1 MSEEE
6 LVELTE
12 KLLASISEADWE
24 TYERLCDP
32 TITAFEPE
40 SCGHLVD
47 GMGFHRFYFDLG
59 SSDTPKQTSLINPHV
74 RMLGMNAA
82 VVCYTRLVQTLSDD
96 GSPVSVTFDE
106 TRVWHKQDGKWQH
119 VHFHRSPSGQ

>member
-1 MSEEE
+1 MSEE

-12 KLLASISEADWE
+12 RLLASISEADWE
-24 TYERLCDP
+24 TYEKLCDP

-82 VVCYTRLVQTLSDD
+82 LVCYTRLVQTLNDD
-96 GSPVSVTFDE
+96 GAPISVTFDE
-106 TRVWHKQDGKWQH
+106 TRVWHKQDDEWKH
-119 VHFHRSPSGQ
+119 VHFHRSPSG